1 MKPLNSQQDVA
12 LCHAISNRPQ
22 AILLAF
28 GFSLV
33 MLFFGLTA
41 GAQDV
46 ATAQLN
52 TDGVIQLPADSEVQN
67 MYQIDVSHMNFAD
80 DMDMIA
86 FFRPYSC
93 DLFTV
98 RANPSSGV
106 VALGLQLRGRE
117 DWTVQQWN
125 SALNAKCAEKPLK
138 Q

>member
-1 MKPLNSQQDVA
+1 MESPNSQLDVA
-12 LCHAISNRPQ
+12 RCRVISIRPQ
-22 AILLAF
+22 GILLAI
-28 GFSLV
+28 GFTLV
-33 MLFFGLTA
+33 LLFFGLTA

-46 ATAQLN
+46 ATAQLSSE
-52 TDGVIQLPADSEVQN
+52 GVIQLPDDGAVQN
-67 MYQIDVSHMNFAD
+67 MYKIDVSHMSFTD
-80 DMDMIA
+80 DMDMID